1 MRAFR
6 DRDLDGSTLLQLL
19 KAETASGILGLGLF
33 IACTAVAAFM
43 MGAVWML
50 GGGMSASMERNAYA
64 ILGGNAAITVVN
76 HPLDA
81 ALVGELRAVPG
92 VDALS
97 QIIELRSTARAGTDR
112 APIELKAVD
121 GLYPLRG
128 AVGLYP
134 DMSLDAALA
143 ERDGVFGA
151 VVEDTM
157 FTRLPVAIGDR
168 LEIGDT
174 VVEIRA
180 ALTVE
185 PDRLS
190 AGGFLVG
197 PRVLMGRD
205 ALARAELLA
214 PGALADFRYRLRFA
228 EDATDDEAGI
238 LDAIAAKTPD
248 GGWELES
255 PADAGDRA
263 RRILERTTTFLG
275 LAGIVALAIGLAG
288 AWAAATVWIGRRAR
302 TISLYRLSGA
312 TPALVIAL
320 HGVIVA
326 LAGLIGLVLGMGAAG
341 VGALLAMDLIATRLH
356 LPWEVVDLARP
367 ALLASAA
374 LTIGLAGA
382 TTAALSA
389 AANTRPASA
398 MRGGEVDLAT
408 RPRDAVIGLGGVGL
422 ALALAV
428 ASLPYPALA
437 AGAAFGLVIAAG
449 ILAAAGAAL
458 TRVVARQSPEGFVGL
473 LTVQGLSRTQA
484 AAMKALTIGV
494 GIAGVTAVLS
504 AQNSLDRSLRAE
516 IPDKAPD
523 IVLIDIQRDQ
533 VEALTRRVDNDPA
546 LGGLQADPFMRMTLL
561 RVNDVPVEDALI
573 REDKRWVIEGDR
585 SFGWSPGPTES
596 ELLAGS
602 WWEDG
607 YDGPPVIAPEED
619 IAQAFDLVPGDRMT
633 YSVLGRPFTSE
644 VVAIRKEY
652 HRTFRPEHL
661 MLASAEPFRNAPHG
675 WIMTLQGETDT
686 AIDRMIADVPGIA
699 PNVTAIDVRRIA
711 AQVTRV
717 IDGASLASL
726 AIAGV
731 LLLAGALT
739 LAAVMVADVDAR
751 RREALT
757 FTLLGASRRE
767 IALARLCEFLALGLI
782 AAVIGGAAG
791 LLGGWWVTQAALNI
805 SWTPGFGAFLALG
818 ALGIASAVGAGL
830 AGGLGALP
838 KGRGQIARH
847 LAG

>member
-19 KAETASGILGLGLF
+19 KAETASGIMGLGLF

-50 GGGMSASMERNAYA
+50 GGGMSTSMERNAHA

-81 ALVGELRAVPG
+81 ALVDDLRAVPG
-92 VDALS
+92 VEALS
-97 QIIELRSTARAGTDR
+97 QIVELRSTARAGTDR

-121 GLYPLRG
+121 DLYPLRG
-128 AVGLYP
+128 AVALSPEMPLG
-134 DMSLDAALA
+134 AALA

-151 VVEDTM
+151 VVEDTL
-157 FTRLPVAIGDR
+157 FTRLPLSVGDR
-168 LEIGDT
+168 LEIGET

-197 PRVLMGRD
+197 PRVLIQRE
-205 ALARAELLA
+205 ALARADLLA
-214 PGALADFRYRLRFA
+214 PGALADFRYRLSF
-228 EDATDDEAGI
+228 EEEATGV
-238 LDAIAAKTPD
+238 LDALAAKTPEA
-248 GGWELES
+248 GWALET

-263 RRILERTTTFLG
+263 RRVLERTTTFLG

-326 LAGLIGLVLGMGAAG
+326 LAGLIGLGIGMGLAGAA
-341 VGALLAMDLIATRLH
+341 ALMAMDLIATRLH
-356 LPWEVVDLARP
+356 LPWEASDLARP

-374 LTIGLAGA
+374 LMIGLAGA

-398 MRGGEVDLAT
+398 MRGGEVDLAA
-408 RPRDAVIGLGGVGL
+408 RPRDAAIGLGGVGL

-437 AGAAFGLVIAAG
+437 AGAAVGLVIAAG

-458 TRVVARQSPEGFVGL
+458 TRVVARRTPEGFVGL

-533 VEALTRRVDNDPA
+533 VETLTRRVEEDQA

-561 RVNDVPVEDALI
+561 RVNGVPVEDALI

-585 SFGWSPGPTES
+585 SFGWSAGATES

-757 FTLLGASRRE
+757 FTLLGASRGE

-782 AAVIGGAAG
+782 AAVIGGGAG
-791 LLGGWWVTQAALNI
+791 LIGGWWVTQAALNI
-805 SWTPGFGAFLALG
+805 AWTPGLGAFLALA

-847 LAG
+847 LSG